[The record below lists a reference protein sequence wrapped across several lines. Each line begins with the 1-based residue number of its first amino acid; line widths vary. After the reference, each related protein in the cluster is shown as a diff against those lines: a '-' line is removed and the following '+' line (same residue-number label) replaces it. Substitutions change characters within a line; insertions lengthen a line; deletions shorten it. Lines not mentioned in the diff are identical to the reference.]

1 MVPKNEK
8 FVAIKGVSIRTQNEG
23 AVAAR
28 EIAILSQLNHPN
40 IIRLLRG
47 YEPVS
52 EDAKGRYMVLS
63 FVDGPDIGELLEERG
78 ALGIP
83 LAQLITKHVI
93 SAVAYCHTRG
103 VLHRDI
109 KPDNILL
116 EGCLPG
122 KQWINDNLIWSDG
135 GKCTEAVKS
144 GRFKAILADF
154 GFARALTPAEYKNT
168 SNFDAAG
175 QNLLTIEEKRE
186 SKMTKRKS
194 RFVVRGQSAV
204 GTKYFAAP
212 EIQET
217 IRVGETASSL
227 APCVSDYSM
236 ISDAYSVGMTM
247 LEIITGV
254 PPGEDVDLYVHVNRK
269 TDPKQSTT
277 VRKLANKLGLPQK
290 KTPQKINLRYMEEL
304 PEQAIDLIQN
314 LTKPNVDERLSVREA
329 QNHKWVGGYDAL
341 PHGDVP
347 SRPGD
352 SFTFLVATDPIQQ

>member
-1 MVPKNEK
+1 MGAVTEISLLPQPPDWPKEADDQYLRVRVLGRGAFGEVWLARSRETSQTTPKEEK
-8 FVAIKGVSIRTQNEG
+8 LVAIKGVSVRTQNEG

-63 FVDGPDIGELLEERG
+63 FVDGPDIGELLEARG

-83 LAQLITKHVI
+83 LTQLITKHLI

-116 EGCLPG
+116 EGCLLG
-122 KQWINDNLIWSDG
+122 KQWIHDDMIWSDRK
-135 GKCTEAVKS
+135 KCTEAVKS

-154 GFARALTPAEYKNT
+154 GFARALTPEECENASASAT
-168 SNFDAAG
+168 AG
-175 QNLLTIEEKRE
+175 QNLLTIKETRE

-194 RFVVRGQSAV
+194 RFVIRGQSAV
-204 GTKYFAAP
+204 GTKHFAAP
-212 EIQET
+212 EIQQT

-236 ISDAYSVGMTM
+236 ISDAYSVGMTI

-254 PPGEDVDLYVHVNRK
+254 PPGEDV
-269 TDPKQSTT
+269 
-277 VRKLANKLGLPQK
+277 
-290 KTPQKINLRYMEEL
+290 E
-304 PEQAIDLIQN
+304 
-314 LTKPNVDERLSVREA
+314 
-329 QNHKWVGGYDAL
+329 
-341 PHGDVP
+341 
-347 SRPGD
+347 
-352 SFTFLVATDPIQQ
+352 